1 MKRFKK
7 AMAFIIT
14 LTVML
19 GAIPG
24 VPALTVQAEEG
35 EPVGE
40 PMPMAASAIE
50 VRAAENNK
58 TISFNY
64 SETKTIGLIVR
75 NNSTDELKNIE
86 VTPRVSENID
96 EWPFEIVNKYYT
108 VKIDSLKAGKE
119 NEQKIEFTF
128 TARENVSTKYYKLAF
143 DFTYEGGDGEYG
155 IYVKTIAKPEEKP
168 QPQNPSDQ
176 NTQQPPA
183 GDIQEPIG
191 DISDAGGIINGDV
204 SSGGGGSSVTATPRV
219 IVTGFTTSP
228 AVVKAGTNFSLTIHL
243 KNTSK
248 KTAVSNMLFDLSA
261 PTEGMDANTASPA
274 FLPASGSN
282 SIYLESIK
290 ANGTADI
297 SIELNA
303 KADLVQKPY
312 SVDVSMKYEDS
323 QGGQYESASAVS
335 IPVKQDARFE
345 FSEFEISPASISVG
359 DEANIMCELHNLGR
373 VKLYNVKTK
382 FEGGGISTEELFIG
396 NVEPGATANIDAML
410 TGEEVTAGP
419 ASMKMIMSYEDEDG
433 AVKTEEKEFQL
444 EVMEM
449 MEPVDM
455 GEMMMEEEK
464 AAFPVI
470 PVVVAVAVIAA
481 VIAGIV
487 IYKKKKKQKL
497 QKEEEGLADEF
508 DRLTE
513 DEHRES

>member
-14 LTVML
+14 LTVMI

-24 VPALTVQAEEG
+24 VPVLTVQAEG
-35 EPVGE
+35 DDTKVEP
-40 PMPMAASAIE
+40 PKIE
-50 VRAAENNK
+50 VRAAEDTK
-58 TISFNY
+58 PISFNY
-64 SETKTIGLIVR
+64 SETKTVGLIVR
-75 NNSTDELKNIE
+75 NNEQKEQADIKI
-86 VTPRVSENID
+86 TPHISSNID
-96 EWPFEIVNKYYT
+96 EWPFEIVNKDYT
-108 VKIDSLKAGKE
+108 VPIDSLAAGEEKE
-119 NEQKIEFTF
+119 IEFTF
-128 TARENVSTKYYKLAF
+128 TARENVSTKSYTLIF
-143 DFTYEGGDGEYG
+143 DVICSTGDGRKGEGEYRL
-155 IYVKTIAKPEEKP
+155 YVSTIAKPEEKP

-455 GEMMMEEEK
+455 GEMMMEEEE